1 MSTEAQAPAV
11 LPGPT
16 AATIDLVV
24 PLADGNLINHRT
36 RLLKQVLPGLYT
48 PPESLE
54 RAITQMAV
62 AVTQSTNDTRL
73 AREEKAARA
82 AEPKLPS
89 EKFSVTITILQE
101 FLQIADER
109 ELPPLWHQWANYT
122 KRQEFVVL
130 TEQLQVYARSNE
142 AFSTCSP
149 IASAKLVQDLLQ
161 FNFVGEN
168 ADDIRTSPSKLGVSP
183 DLRLT

>member
-1 MSTEAQAPAV
+1 
-11 LPGPT
+11 
-16 AATIDLVV
+16 
-24 PLADGNLINHRT
+24 
-36 RLLKQVLPGLYT
+36 
-48 PPESLE
+48 
-54 RAITQMAV
+54 
-62 AVTQSTNDTRL
+62 
-73 AREEKAARA
+73 
-82 AEPKLPS
+82 
-89 EKFSVTITILQE
+89 LQE

-168 ADDIRTSPSKLGVSP
+168 ADDIRTGVQPFIIVDGSSEHRQANLELARTYGLLNAGENSLLLSDLEILKSKEVQSIPLSYYELERNLGMFANLLGTVMGTQHI
-183 DLRLT
+183 LTTTYRAFWNMLSQGYR